1 MMGICRS
8 GYGDVVKRCFALG
21 RDFVSNHCNDVV
33 LVWRFTLGPVT
44 NIYGPVVKGILLFA
58 VRVQVGTGLQKDHR
72 HSRIVNQ
79 ESGHHVTT
87 STANLNYV
95 KISELAASI
104 LSEFVRDLRPV
115 KPA

>member
-1 MMGICRS
+1 MGGCR
-8 GYGDVVKRCFALG
+8 YDFADVVKPCFALL
-21 RDFVSNHCNDVV
+21 RDFASNHCIDVV
-33 LVWRFTLGPVT
+33 LDCRFTLGPVT

-104 LSEFVRDLRPV
+104 LSEFVRDLRRV
-115 KPA
+115 KAA